1 METELI
7 ITIVAIFALLVI
19 SAFFSGSET
28 SLTAASRPR
37 MHTLEQD
44 GNQRAGMVNRLW
56 DQKERLIG
64 AILLGN
70 NLVNISASALA
81 TSVLIGWFGE
91 AGVAYATLGMT
102 LLVLIF
108 AEVLPKTYALHNA
121 DRAALAAAPVLRP
134 IVLVLGPITQTIQLI
149 VRSTLKLFGIDLSA
163 SLAEDIA
170 EEELRGA
177 IDLHS
182 GIGEEIRHERQML
195 RSILDLGDVE
205 VEEIMTHRKN
215 VVAIDVDQPPAKIV
229 DDVLASPYTRLPLWQ
244 DDSDNIVGVLHAK
257 ALLRAVQANPSN
269 LEQLDVRAIAAK
281 PWFIPESTDLLSQ
294 LQAFRSRHE
303 HFAIVVDEY
312 GEVLGIVTLEDI
324 LEEIVGDIADEHD
337 VDIEGVQL
345 EKEGSMLVDGEVTLR
360 DLNRQFDWNLPDEE
374 ASTIAGLI
382 LYEARRIPDIGQVF
396 VFHGCR
402 FEIVGRMRNQITS
415 IRIERLPDGTDAQNS
430 EEEAEANVASG

>member
-7 ITIVAIFALLVI
+7 FTLAAIVALLLI

-44 GNQRAGMVNRLW
+44 GNHRAGVVNRLW
-56 DQKERLIG
+56 DRKERLIG

-70 NLVNISASALA
+70 NLVNISASALT
-81 TSVLIGWFGE
+81 TSLMIGWFGE

-102 LLVLIF
+102 FLILIF

-121 DRAALAAAPVLRP
+121 DKAALNVAPILRP
-134 IVLVLGPITQTIQLI
+134 IVLILGPITLTIQWI
-149 VRSTLKLFGIDLSA
+149 VGSTLKIFGIDLSA
-163 SLAEDIA
+163 SLAEDVA

-215 VVAIDVDQPPAKIV
+215 VVAINVDQPAAKIV
-229 DDVLASPYTRLPLWQ
+229 DDILASPYTRIPLWQ
-244 DDSDNIVGVLHAK
+244 GKSDNVVGVLHAK
-257 ALLRAVQANPSN
+257 ALLRAVQANPTN
-269 LEQLDVRAIAAK
+269 LESLDVLSIAAK

-294 LQAFRSRHE
+294 LQAFRNRHE
-303 HFAIVVDEY
+303 HFAIVIDEY
-312 GEVLGIVTLEDI
+312 GEMLGIVTLEDI

-337 VDIEGVQL
+337 IAIEGVKV
-345 EKEGSMLVDGEVTLR
+345 EKDGSLLVDGEVTIR
-360 DLNRQFDWNLPDEE
+360 DLNRQFEWYLPDDE

-382 LYEARRIPDIGQVF
+382 LHEARRIPDIGQIF

-415 IRIERLPDGTDAQNS
+415 IKIDRQLEDAPAGTKGAK
-430 EEEAEANVASG
+430 AASGGF

>member
-7 ITIVAIFALLVI
+7 ITLLAIFALLVI

-44 GNQRAGMVNRLW
+44 GNHRAGLVNRLW
-56 DQKERLIG
+56 DEKERLIG

-121 DRAALAAAPVLRP
+121 DKAALTAAPVLRP
-134 IVLVLGPITQTIQLI
+134 IVLVLGPITQTIQVI

-163 SLAEDIA
+163 SLAEDVA

-244 DDSDNIVGVLHAK
+244 GDSDNIVGVLHAK

-269 LEQLDVRAIAAK
+269 LESLDVRAIAAK
-281 PWFIPESTDLLSQ
+281 AWFIPESTDLLSQ

-345 EKEGSMLVDGEVTLR
+345 EKDGSMLVDGEVTIR
-360 DLNRQFDWNLPDEE
+360 DLNRQFDWSLPDEE
-374 ASTIAGLI
+374 ASTIAGLV
-382 LYEARRIPDIGQVF
+382 LYEARRIPEIGQVF
-396 VFHGCR
+396 VFHGCQ

-415 IRIERLPDGTDAQNS
+415 IKIERLPDGTPQEDT
-430 EEEAEANVASG
+430 EEKAEAAAASG